1 MKDDYDD
8 IEILDIGRKK
18 KIPSDETEVLDP
30 VVVKKSINKEV
41 LNRSGS
47 EYAKKVELPSRT
59 SLREQEEKKTV
70 KKDSQELKTTKKGKK
85 SKSKKPAKTWEKIF
99 WGISLAFILGC
110 CIFYGRRLIK
120 YYKIYNPTD
129 PAGNKVE
136 LLGDRITG
144 RSEFVYEGSGL
155 YNNET
160 GYVYKGEVDNNYIVY
175 NNLVWRILRINTDK
189 SMVIILEDSMTM
201 LPWNDK
207 SVNYKDSDIHRYLN
221 NEFLNNLDKS
231 YLVKNSFCEDSV
243 ENLTSI
249 SCEKKD
255 SESYVSLLDISTFL
269 NSIVDKESYL
279 VDDWDS
285 IFWLNNYSSDKV
297 WHTNEVNISQSD
309 ANSFYGVRPVVK
321 LKSTIPYVSG
331 DGTKDNPYLTENEKD
346 SKLALGS
353 KVKLGDDTWIVY
365 DTSNNSTKLMLAKTL
380 DKTYR
385 YDLDKLT
392 YDKDSK
398 SSLAEYLNT
407 EYLEG
412 LSYKDYLK
420 EDEWVTGGYTSSLE
434 DIKKNT
440 VKAKVGTPSLLD
452 YQFDSSVKGYFT
464 TTSQEEYILVYD
476 NPLHA
481 SKPTISRG
489 IRPCISLTDDAVKKL
504 KLNDGLYAMGD

>member
-1 MKDDYDD
+1 MRNEYDD
-8 IEILDIGRKK
+8 IEILDLKKK

-41 LNRSGS
+41 LTRSS
-47 EYAKKVELPSRT
+47 SDYAKKVDLPSRS
-59 SLREQEEKKTV
+59 SLREESKKET
-70 KKDSQELKTTKKGKK
+70 KTTKKTKK
-85 SKSKKPAKTWEKIF
+85 KKEKGPAKTWEKVF
-99 WGISLAFILGC
+99 WAVSLVFILGC
-110 CIFYGRRLIK
+110 CIFYGSRLIK
-120 YYKIYNPTD
+120 YYKIFNPTD
-129 PAGNKVE
+129 PAGNKAE
-136 LLGDRITG
+136 LLADRITG

-160 GYVYKGEVDNNYIVY
+160 GYVYKGEVDNNHLVY
-175 NNLVWRILRINTDK
+175 NNLDWRIVRINTDGT
-189 SMVIILEDSMTM
+189 MVIILEDSMTM
-201 LPWNDK
+201 LPWNNK
-207 SVNYKDSDIHRYLN
+207 SVNYKESDIHKYLN
-221 NEFLNNLDKS
+221 NDFLNMLDKS
-231 YLVKNSFCEDSV
+231 YLVKNTYCEDSV
-243 ENLTSI
+243 ESLSSI

-255 SESYVSLLDISTFL
+255 ADSYVSLMDISTFL
-269 NSIVDKESYL
+269 NSMVDKKSYL

-297 WHTNEVNISQSD
+297 WHTNEANISQSE

-321 LKSTIPYVSG
+321 LKSTVVYQKG
-331 DGTKDNPYLTENEKD
+331 DGTKENPYIIEKD

-365 DTSNNSTKLMLAKTL
+365 DTTNGTKLMLAKAL

-392 YDKDSK
+392 YDTDSK

-407 EYLEG
+407 EYIES

-420 EDEWVTGGYTSSLE
+420 EDEWVTGGYSTSYD

-440 VKAKVGTPSLLD
+440 VKAKVGIPSLLD
-452 YQFDSSVKGYFT
+452 YQFDKGVTGYFT
-464 TTSQEEYILVYD
+464 STSQEEYILVYD
-476 NPLHA
+476 NPIHA

-489 IRPCISLTDDAVKKL
+489 IRPCISLTDEAVNKL
-504 KLNDGLYAMGD
+504 KFNDGLYTMGD